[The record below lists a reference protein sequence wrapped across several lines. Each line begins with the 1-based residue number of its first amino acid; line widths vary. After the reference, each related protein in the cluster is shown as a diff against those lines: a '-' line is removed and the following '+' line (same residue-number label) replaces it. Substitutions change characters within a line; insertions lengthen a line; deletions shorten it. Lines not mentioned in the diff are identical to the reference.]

1 MPVAIRPFECR
12 DRDQLTALINLH
24 VAAVIPGVVLSV
36 NTVLGQLER
45 EPQENI
51 VDPWVAERRCLVA
64 ERSDGIVAAAL
75 LHRFRS
81 DADVSESYR
90 GIGDIR
96 WLVCDIDAV
105 DAGARLLDTAL
116 AQMSAW
122 QVTMVGADCSLPA
135 PGCYGVPDTL
145 PHIRGLLSDAGFGEP
160 TRTELVLAAR
170 CDALTGHRLD
180 GATIKR
186 TLGLLGARFTLS
198 QDGGELGF
206 IEVCDQSADMGRSS
220 VAVRWA
226 DIGNLILH
234 DGTDPVGAVPALL
247 SAGAEWLL
255 LGGVTRLLDYWAQ
268 DVDPPG
274 RLAQLENAGFQRLV
288 RNERGFTR
296 AVQVGPSRGTVTE
309 R

>member
-1 MPVAIRPFECR
+1 MPVVIRPFERR

-36 NTVLGQLER
+36 NTVLSQLER

-64 ERSDGIVAAAL
+64 DRSDGIVAAAL

-81 DADVSESYR
+81 DEDVSESYR

-116 AQMSAW
+116 EQMSAW

-135 PGCYGVPDTL
+135 RGCYGVPDTV
-145 PHIRGLLSDAGFGEP
+145 PHIRGLLSDAGFDEP
-160 TRTELVLAAR
+160 TRTELVLATR
-170 CDALTGHRLD
+170 CDALAGHRLD
-180 GATIKR
+180 DAEITR
-186 TLGLLGARFTLS
+186 TVGLLGARFTLS
-198 QDGGELGF
+198 HGGGGELGF

-220 VAVRWA
+220 FALRWA

-234 DGTDPVGAVPALL
+234 DWADPAVAVPALL
-247 SAGAEWLL
+247 SAAAEWLL
-255 LGGVTRLLDYWAQ
+255 LGGVTRLLAYWAE

-274 RLAQLENAGFQRLV
+274 RLAQLENAGFRMLV
-288 RNERGFTR
+288 RNARGFTR
-296 AVQVGPSRGTVTE
+296 AA
-309 R
+309 

>member
-1 MPVAIRPFECR
+1 MPVAIRPFERR
-12 DRDQLTALINLH
+12 DRDQLTALINMH

-36 NTVLGQLER
+36 KTVLGQLER

-64 ERSDGIVAAAL
+64 ERSDGIVAATL

-81 DADVSESYR
+81 DRDVSESYR
-90 GIGDIR
+90 GIGDVR
-96 WLVCDIDAV
+96 WLVCAIDAA

-116 AQMSAW
+116 EQMSAW
-122 QVTMVGADCSLPA
+122 QVRLVVADCSLPA
-135 PGCYGVPDTL
+135 RGCYGVPDTL
-145 PHIRGLLSDAGFGEP
+145 PHIRSLLSDAGFGEP
-160 TRTELVLAAR
+160 TRTELVLAVR

-180 GATIKR
+180 GAAIKR

-198 QDGGELGF
+198 QDASELGF
-206 IEVCDQSADMGRSS
+206 IEVCDQSTDMGRSS

-234 DGTDPVGAVPALL
+234 DGTDPAIAVPALL

-255 LGGVTRLLDYWAQ
+255 LGGVARLLDYWAE

-274 RLAQLENAGFQRLV
+274 RLAQLENAGFRMLV

-296 AVQVGPSRGTVTE
+296 TP
-309 R
+309 